1 MSPGIEYALGAMV
14 CFGLGDLIY
23 KRGSAAGVKPHHLL
37 MLQSWVFMPISVI
50 FAYLTD
56 TLHFTW
62 ATAWGGAAGLCMWV
76 GFYNFA
82 YSLKLGAVSVN
93 APIFRLSFIIT
104 ATLAILLLGEAATRA
119 KLAGI
124 GLALV
129 ASWLL
134 LGGRAQGV
142 TAASL
147 MRVGLATVSVGVGN
161 LLYKVGLQHGALGPA
176 MVASQAFVFVPL
188 GLAFT
193 ASVDGR
199 IRPPAMVWRYSTPAA
214 LILFAA
220 FGLLAHSLSIGEAS
234 VVVPIAQMGFAV
246 TAVLGFLVLH
256 EPVTLRKVTGL
267 LCAVIALLSFA
278 TAW

>member
-1 MSPGIEYALGAMV
+1 MI

-37 MLQSWVFMPISVI
+37 MVQSWVFMPSAVL
-50 FAYLTD
+50 FALVTG

-82 YSLKLGAVSVN
+82 HSLKQGAVSVN

-104 ATLAILLLGEAATRA
+104 ATLAIVLLGEAATRA

-147 MRVGLATVSVGVGN
+147 VRVGIATAAVGVGN
-161 LLYKVGLQHGALGPA
+161 LLYKIGLQHGALAPA
-176 MVASQAFVFVPL
+176 MVAAQAFVFVPL
-188 GLAFT
+188 GLVFVT
-193 ASVDGR
+193 SVEGH
-199 IRPPAMVWRYSTPAA
+199 IRPPAMVWRYSAPAA
-214 LILFAA
+214 LVLFAA
-220 FGLLAHSLSIGEAS
+220 FGLMARSLAVGEAS
-234 VVVPIAQMGFAV
+234 VVVPVAQMGFAV
-246 TAVLGFLVLH
+246 TAVLGFVVLR
-256 EPVTLRKVTGL
+256 ERVTLRKVAGL
-267 LCAVIALLSFA
+267 CCAVAALLSFA
-278 TAW
+278 THW